1 MIEISSNTTQS
12 DDNIHNFNETE
23 EKNDFHGL
31 IIHSRNKLNQKK
43 N

>member
-31 IIHSRNKLNQKK
+31 IIPEIN
-43 N
+43 